1 MAVDIRIPRSPI
13 HAMVNTVG
21 DATHSPLI
29 QLLNPT
35 LSAIDL
41 VIYEIYV
48 GQEGI
53 TNRMRMR
60 RTSAPLT
67 GAGTQTVGLTA
78 RMDERDATA
87 IQATLS
93 GWTATVVTGITEANS
108 FWFDKTA
115 TAGGAG
121 YLEQPIIRPGAYPL
135 IVKPGSGLEFCA
147 TDLGAAVT
155 IRLRVVWDEYTR
167 P

>member
-1 MAVDIRIPRSPI
+1 MADIRIPISPI
-13 HAMVNTVG
+13 HGMVNTVG

-29 QLLNPT
+29 QLLNPGG
-35 LSAIDL
+35 SNKDI
-41 VIYEIYV
+41 VIYEISI

-67 GAGTQTVGLTA
+67 GAGTQTTGLVA
-78 RMDERDATA
+78 RMDERDVTA
-87 IQATLS
+87 ISGTLN
-93 GWTATVVTGITEANS
+93 GFTATVVTGITEANS
-108 FWFDKTA
+108 FWFDKTPA
-115 TAGGAG
+115 AGGAG

-135 IVKPGSGLEFCA
+135 VLKPGSGLEFCA
-147 TDLGAAVT
+147 TDLGAGVT
-155 IRLRVVWDEYTR
+155 IRLRAVWDEYLR

>member
-1 MAVDIRIPRSPI
+1 MATDIRIPRSPI
-13 HAMVNTVG
+13 HAMVTTPG

-29 QLLNPT
+29 QLLNPGG
-35 LSAIDL
+35 SAVDI
-41 VIYEIYV
+41 VIYEITI

-60 RTSAPLT
+60 RVGTPLT
-67 GAGTQTVGLTA
+67 GLGTQAIGLTA

-87 IQATLS
+87 IQGTLS
-93 GWTATVVTGITEANS
+93 GWTATVVTAITEANS
-108 FWFDKTA
+108 FWFDKPA

-121 YLEQPIIRPGAYPL
+121 YLAQPIIRPGAYPL
-135 IVKPGSGLEFCA
+135 ILKPGSGLEFCA
-147 TDLGAAVT
+147 TDLGAGVQA
-155 IRLRVVWDEYTR
+155 RLRAVWDEYLR

>member
-13 HAMVNTVG
+13 HAMVNTPG

-29 QLLNPT
+29 QLLNPGA
-35 LSAIDL
+35 SGVDI
-41 VIYEIYV
+41 VIYEITI

-60 RTSAPLT
+60 RTNAPLT
-67 GAGTQTVGLTA
+67 GAGTQSIGLTA

-87 IQATLS
+87 IVGTLS

-108 FWFDKTA
+108 FWFDKPA

-135 IVKPGSGLEFCA
+135 ILKPGSGLEFCA
-147 TDLGAAVT
+147 TDLGAAVLA
-155 IRLRVVWDEYTR
+155 RLRAVWDEYPR